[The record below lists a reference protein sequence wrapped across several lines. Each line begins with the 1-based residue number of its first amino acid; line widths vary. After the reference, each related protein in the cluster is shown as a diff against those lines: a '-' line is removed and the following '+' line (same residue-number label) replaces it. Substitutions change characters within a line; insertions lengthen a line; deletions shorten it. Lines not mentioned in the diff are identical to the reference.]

1 MAELTKTAECSGNIV
16 ILRKQSLIYGD
27 SVQSCPFTRNNRM
40 TTLKFK
46 QCPFY
51 CVLNTTALM
60 YRKSASSRTNH
71 DSCHAQG
78 YNKQDTAY
86 RRDLHASS

>member
-1 MAELTKTAECSGNIV
+1 MAELTQTAECSGNVV

-27 SVQSCPFTRNNRM
+27 SEDNVYSSPFTRNNKM
-40 TTLKFK
+40 TTLKFN
-46 QCPFY
+46 QYTFY

-60 YRKSASSRTNH
+60 HRKSASCRTNH

-78 YNKQDTAY
+78 YNKQDIV
-86 RRDLHASS
+86 